1 MKFSN
6 LRSIISK
13 YNCIELLKKLDEANV
28 FYKNNNTKLH
38 LEKLIKYGFDDDT
51 IIELMRRYAS
61 LTPNQLKSPSKEKL
75 IFLYT
80 KEIGEKLYNEYCKKN
95 SESGKLSWK
104 NPNRKASFEHFFPE
118 YWIKKGYT
126 EEEANEIVNKR
137 KKKAADASRIASHN
151 RPSYLTNVH
160 IDYYINKGMTI
171 EEAEKALKERQ
182 NTVSLKSFQR
192 KYGEEEG
199 LKRFNDRNKK
209 WQDTLNNKPE
219 EEKQRLYEARI
230 AGFRKA
236 SSNSISIEE
245 TSILNLLEEKYNIKI
260 ERQIGLDYQ
269 GKIYLFDGKYK
280 DVIIEFNGDYWHCNP
295 LKYESSFV
303 HPTRNCTAKDIW
315 NYDYFKCNTVAQ
327 NYRVFI
333 IWENELN
340 DTDKII
346 ERFKLYL

>member
-13 YNCIELLKKLDEANV
+13 YNCIELLKKLDDADV
-28 FYKNNNTKLH
+28 FCKNNNTKLH

-80 KEIGEKLYNEYCKKN
+80 KEIGEKIYDEYCKKN

-126 EEEANEIVNKR
+126 VEEANEIVEKR
-137 KKKAADASRIASHN
+137 KKKAADETRKAVKN
-151 RPSYLTNVH
+151 RPKYLTNTCVE
-160 IDYYINKGMTI
+160 YYIKQGMSE
-171 EEAEKALKERQ
+171 EEAKIALHERQ
-182 NTVSLKSFQR
+182 NTTSLKSFQ
-192 KYGEEEG
+192 KVYGEEEG

-209 WQDTLNNKPE
+209 WQDTLNSKPE

-230 AGFRKA
+230 AR
-236 SSNSISIEE
+236 
-245 TSILNLLEEKYNIKI
+245 
-260 ERQIGLDYQ
+260 
-269 GKIYLFDGKYK
+269 IY
-280 DVIIEFNGDYWHCNP
+280 
-295 LKYESSFV
+295 
-303 HPTRNCTAKDIW
+303 
-315 NYDYFKCNTVAQ
+315 
-327 NYRVFI
+327 
-333 IWENELN
+333 
-340 DTDKII
+340 
-346 ERFKLYL
+346 